1 MSWRSVKLLVDR
13 QFKEHARLYFIALL
27 LLTGLLSFMFLLIHN
42 WRDSFTGAVENGV
55 FLIGL
60 FLSGGLFTNS
70 MFKEFSNK
78 PEGIWLLNIP
88 ATSFEKVLSAVLLSA
103 VLFVLVYMGVFFLV
117 DAIYLGLTG
126 QDNAVF
132 GLFQNGFHEFIFLYL
147 IFNGVVLLGRVSFVK
162 HSFLKTMVMIIGGVI
177 LLNLFNNFTLEQ
189 MIPDLSVT
197 SSMPFNGFQFRHAGE
212 NVHVLLP
219 SAERAAIMPSIW
231 LVLPIALWGITWLK
245 IKEKEI

>member
-1 MSWRSVKLLVDR
+1 MNLVSVKLLIDR
-13 QFKEHARLYFIALL
+13 QFKEHVRLYAISLL
-27 LLTGLLSFMFLLIHN
+27 LLAGLLSFMFLLIHN

-88 ATSFEKVLSAVLLSA
+88 ATSLEKVFSAVLLSS
-103 VLFVLVYMGVFFLV
+103 VVFLLVYLGVFFLV
-117 DAIYLGLTG
+117 DGLYLSLTG
-126 QDNAVF
+126 QERSVLHIF
-132 GLFQNGFHEFIFLYL
+132 RNGFHEFIFLYL
-147 IFNGVVLLGRVSFVK
+147 IFNGIVLLGRATFIK
-162 HSFLKTMVMIIGGVI
+162 HSFLKTMVLLIVGVI
-177 LLNLFNNFTLEQ
+177 LLNLFNNFTLEY
-189 MIPDLSVT
+189 MMPDLTVV
-197 SSMPFNGFQFRHAGE
+197 SSMPFNGFQFRHSGD

-219 SAERAAIMPSIW
+219 AATRAAFMPFLW
-231 LVLPIALWGITWLK
+231 VLLPLALWGITWLK

>member
-1 MSWRSVKLLVDR
+1 MNLASVKLLIDR
-13 QFKEHARLYFIALL
+13 QFKEHVRLYAISLL
-27 LLTGLLSFMFLLIHN
+27 LLAGLLSFMFLLIHN

-88 ATSFEKVLSAVLLSA
+88 ATSLEKVFSAVLLSS
-103 VLFVLVYMGVFFLV
+103 VVFLLVYLGVFFLV
-117 DAIYLGLTG
+117 DGLYLSLTG
-126 QDNAVF
+126 QGRSVLAIF
-132 GLFQNGFHEFIFLYL
+132 RNGFHEFIFLYL
-147 IFNGVVLLGRVSFVK
+147 IFNGMVLLGRATFIK
-162 HSFLKTMVMIIGGVI
+162 HSFLKTMVLLIVGVI
-177 LLNLFNNFTLEQ
+177 LLNLFNNFTLEY
-189 MIPDLSVT
+189 MMPDLKVV

-219 SAERAAIMPSIW
+219 PATRASVMP
-231 LVLPIALWGITWLK
+231 VLWGLLPLALWGITWLK